1 MSQAPVVFED
11 VAVAFSWEEWALLD
25 AAQRELYRDVMLET
39 FQNLASVG
47 KDGAVPSLS
56 HLEKHSHLK
65 PVLQF

>member
-11 VAVAFSWEEWALLD
+11 VAVAFSWEEWVLLD

-47 KDGAVPSLS
+47 KDGFQPWPA
-56 HLEKHSHLK
+56 HE
-65 PVLQF
+65 